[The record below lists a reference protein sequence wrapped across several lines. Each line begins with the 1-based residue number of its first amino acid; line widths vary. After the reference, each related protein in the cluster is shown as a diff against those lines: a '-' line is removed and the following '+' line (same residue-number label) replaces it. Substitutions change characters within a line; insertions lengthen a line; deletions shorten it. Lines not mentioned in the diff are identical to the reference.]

1 MAKML
6 ITNYQVLGNL
16 PERCGITFPDGI
28 SGLLSITGGLV
39 NIQMD
44 VFDEPVVDCFFSGLG
59 FYGAFT
65 IKMLFPALV
74 LGGLRAACEI
84 EQEHMRKKKMPIPQ
98 AWLAAAE
105 LGSVAMLQK
114 VGVKVDEG
122 DQQKEQKEEKQD
134 DDEEVDED
142 EKNENRK
149 RMLTRTRMKALLEA
163 EEEGNEEV
171 KKWRSMLRGSMKLKI
186 YRAMESARI
195 QTKYYTW
202 MFIFV
207 FLRCIMPPLPDEN
220 C

>member
-1 MAKML
+1 ML

-28 SGLLSITGGLV
+28 TGLLSATAGLV

-44 VFDEPVVDCFFSGLG
+44 FFDQPVVDCFFSWLG

-65 IKMLFPALV
+65 VKMLVPALV

-84 EQEHMRKKKMPIPQ
+84 EQEYIRTKKMPIPQ

-122 DQQKEQKEEKQD
+122 DQQTEQKQEKQD

-171 KKWRSMLRGSMKLKI
+171 KKWRSMLRSSVKLKI
-186 YRAMESARI
+186 FRAMESAKI
-195 QTKYYTW
+195 QTKYYTF

-207 FLRCIMPPLPDEN
+207 FLR
-220 C
+220 